1 MHELDYSNLE
11 RSLIDVIKEEQAKL
25 GYYREDIR
33 LYYPLS
39 SLNHFFGTD
48 VNADKMQK
56 ILEGTGED
64 VDATRNIVEGKE
76 AGSAPAE
83 SIVWNKKAGSA
94 PAESIVWDKEAGSA
108 PAESIVGDKEAG
120 SATAEPIVGN
130 KEAGSAP
137 AEPIVAGMNARLSD
151 KLGMVEVSHRGDR
164 FCFHIPPEGV
174 EYVHENTKE
183 NEFIRELVN
192 LVAKHGCTI
201 DQIYELFTAHSDRV
215 GREKMDNGEFDE
227 RIWFQDDADDPYYY
241 CFKQEGGHM
250 IYHRFLPEDY
260 EDFEF

>member
-39 SLNHFFGTD
+39 SLNHFLGTD

-56 ILEGTGED
+56 ILEGTGENID
-64 VDATRNIVEGKE
+64 ETRNIVEGKE
-76 AGSAPAE
+76 AGSA
-83 SIVWNKKAGSA
+83 
-94 PAESIVWDKEAGSA
+94 
-108 PAESIVGDKEAG
+108 
-120 SATAEPIVGN
+120 T
-130 KEAGSAP
+130 

-164 FCFHIPPEGV
+164 FCFHILPEGV

>member
-39 SLNHFFGTD
+39 SLNHFLGTD

-56 ILEGTGED
+56 ILEGTGEN
-64 VDATRNIVEGKE
+64 VDETRNIVEGKE
-76 AGSAPAE
+76 AGSATAE
-83 SIVWNKKAGSA
+83 PIVGDKKEGSA
-94 PAESIVWDKEAGSA
+94 TAE
-108 PAESIVGDKEAG
+108 PIVGDKEAG
-120 SATAEPIVGN
+120 SATAEPIV
-130 KEAGSAP
+130 
-137 AEPIVAGMNARLSD
+137 AGMNATLSD

-164 FCFHIPPEGV
+164 FCFHILPEGV

-201 DQIYELFTAHSDRV
+201 NQIYELFTARSDRV

-227 RIWFQDDADDPYYY
+227 RIWFEDDADDPYYY

>member
-39 SLNHFFGTD
+39 SLNHFLGTD

-56 ILEGTGED
+56 ILEGTGEN
-64 VDATRNIVEGKE
+64 VDETRN
-76 AGSAPAE
+76 
-83 SIVWNKKAGSA
+83 
-94 PAESIVWDKEAGSA
+94 
-108 PAESIVGDKEAG
+108 IVGDKEAG
-120 SATAEPIVGN
+120 SATAEPIVGD
-130 KEAGSAP
+130 KEAGSAT

-151 KLGMVEVSHRGDR
+151 KLGMVEVSHKGDR
-164 FCFHIPPEGV
+164 FCFHILPEGV

>member
-39 SLNHFFGTD
+39 SLNHFLGTD

-56 ILEGTGED
+56 ILEGTGEN
-64 VDATRNIVEGKE
+64 VDETRNIVEGKE
-76 AGSAPAE
+76 AGSATTEP
-83 SIVWNKKAGSA
+83 
-94 PAESIVWDKEAGSA
+94 
-108 PAESIVGDKEAG
+108 IVGDKEAG
-120 SATAEPIVGN
+120 SAT
-130 KEAGSAP
+130 

-164 FCFHIPPEGV
+164 FCFHILPEGV

-192 LVAKHGCTI
+192 LAAKHGCTI

>member
-1 MHELDYSNLE
+1 MLQYNNDNLQ

-39 SLNHFFGTD
+39 SLNHFFGMN
-48 VNADKMQK
+48 VGADEMQL
-56 ILEGTGED
+56 ILDGTGEQD
-64 VDATRNIVEGKE
+64 HTPIAT
-76 AGSAPAE
+76 
-83 SIVWNKKAGSA
+83 
-94 PAESIVWDKEAGSA
+94 
-108 PAESIVGDKEAG
+108 
-120 SATAEPIVGN
+120 
-130 KEAGSAP
+130 
-137 AEPIVAGMNARLSD
+137 GMNEALSD

-174 EYVHENTKE
+174 EYVHENTTE
-183 NEFIRELVN
+183 NEFIRELVQ

-201 DQIYELFTAHSDRV
+201 DQVYELFQAHSDRV
-215 GREKMDNGEFDE
+215 GREKMNNGEFDE
-227 RIWFQDDADDPYYY
+227 RIWFKNDVDDPYFY
-241 CFKQEGGHM
+241 CFKQEGEHM

>member
-39 SLNHFFGTD
+39 SLNHFLGTD
-48 VNADKMQK
+48 VNAEKMQK
-56 ILEGTGED
+56 ILEGTGEK
-64 VDATRNIVEGKE
+64 VDETRNILEGKE
-76 AGSAPAE
+76 AGSA
-83 SIVWNKKAGSA
+83 
-94 PAESIVWDKEAGSA
+94 
-108 PAESIVGDKEAG
+108 
-120 SATAEPIVGN
+120 T
-130 KEAGSAP
+130 

-164 FCFHIPPEGV
+164 FCFHILPEGV

>member
-39 SLNHFFGTD
+39 SLNHFLGTD

-56 ILEGTGED
+56 ILEGTGEN
-64 VDATRNIVEGKE
+64 VDETRNIVEGKE
-76 AGSAPAE
+76 AGSA
-83 SIVWNKKAGSA
+83 
-94 PAESIVWDKEAGSA
+94 
-108 PAESIVGDKEAG
+108 
-120 SATAEPIVGN
+120 T
-130 KEAGSAP
+130 

-164 FCFHIPPEGV
+164 FCFHISPEGV

>member
-39 SLNHFFGTD
+39 SLNHFLGTD

-56 ILEGTGED
+56 ILEGTGEN
-64 VDATRNIVEGKE
+64 VDETRNIVEGKE
-76 AGSAPAE
+76 AGSA
-83 SIVWNKKAGSA
+83 
-94 PAESIVWDKEAGSA
+94 
-108 PAESIVGDKEAG
+108 
-120 SATAEPIVGN
+120 TT
-130 KEAGSAP
+130 
-137 AEPIVAGMNARLSD
+137 EPIVAGMNARLSD

-164 FCFHIPPEGV
+164 FCFHILPEGV

-183 NEFIRELVN
+183 NEFICELVN

>member
-39 SLNHFFGTD
+39 SLNHFLGTD

-56 ILEGTGED
+56 ILEGTGEN
-64 VDATRNIVEGKE
+64 VDETRNIVEGKE
-76 AGSAPAE
+76 AGSA
-83 SIVWNKKAGSA
+83 
-94 PAESIVWDKEAGSA
+94 
-108 PAESIVGDKEAG
+108 
-120 SATAEPIVGN
+120 T
-130 KEAGSAP
+130 

-164 FCFHIPPEGV
+164 FCFHILPEGV

-183 NEFIRELVN
+183 NEFIRKLVN

>member
-39 SLNHFFGTD
+39 SLNHFLGTD

-56 ILEGTGED
+56 ILEGTGEN
-64 VDATRNIVEGKE
+64 VDETRNIMEG
-76 AGSAPAE
+76 
-83 SIVWNKKAGSA
+83 
-94 PAESIVWDKEAGSA
+94 
-108 PAESIVGDKEAG
+108 KEAG
-120 SATAEPIVGN
+120 SATAEPIV
-130 KEAGSAP
+130 
-137 AEPIVAGMNARLSD
+137 AGMNATLSD

-164 FCFHIPPEGV
+164 FCFHILPEGV

-201 DQIYELFTAHSDRV
+201 NQIYELFTARSDRV

>member
-39 SLNHFFGTD
+39 SLNHFLGTD

-56 ILEGTGED
+56 ILEGTGEN
-64 VDATRNIVEGKE
+64 VDETRNIVEVKE
-76 AGSAPAE
+76 AGSATTEP
-83 SIVWNKKAGSA
+83 
-94 PAESIVWDKEAGSA
+94 
-108 PAESIVGDKEAG
+108 IVGDKEAG
-120 SATAEPIVGN
+120 SAT
-130 KEAGSAP
+130 

-164 FCFHIPPEGV
+164 FCFHILPEGV

>member
-39 SLNHFFGTD
+39 SLNHFLGTD

-56 ILEGTGED
+56 ILEGTGEN
-64 VDATRNIVEGKE
+64 VDETRNIVEGKE
-76 AGSAPAE
+76 AGSATTEP
-83 SIVWNKKAGSA
+83 
-94 PAESIVWDKEAGSA
+94 
-108 PAESIVGDKEAG
+108 IVGDKEAG
-120 SATAEPIVGN
+120 SAT
-130 KEAGSAP
+130 

-164 FCFHIPPEGV
+164 FCFHILPEGV

-241 CFKQEGGHM
+241 CFKQEGVHM

>member
-39 SLNHFFGTD
+39 SLNHFLGTD

-56 ILEGTGED
+56 ILEGTGEN
-64 VDATRNIVEGKE
+64 VDETRNIVEGKE
-76 AGSAPAE
+76 AGSATTEP
-83 SIVWNKKAGSA
+83 
-94 PAESIVWDKEAGSA
+94 
-108 PAESIVGDKEAG
+108 IVGDKEAG
-120 SATAEPIVGN
+120 SAT
-130 KEAGSAP
+130 

-151 KLGMVEVSHRGDR
+151 KLGLVEVSHRGDR
-164 FCFHIPPEGV
+164 FCFHILPEGV

>member
-39 SLNHFFGTD
+39 SLNHFLGTD

-56 ILEGTGED
+56 ILEETGEN
-64 VDATRNIVEGKE
+64 VDETRNIVEGKE
-76 AGSAPAE
+76 AGSA
-83 SIVWNKKAGSA
+83 
-94 PAESIVWDKEAGSA
+94 
-108 PAESIVGDKEAG
+108 
-120 SATAEPIVGN
+120 T
-130 KEAGSAP
+130 

-164 FCFHIPPEGV
+164 FCFHILPEGV

>member
-39 SLNHFFGTD
+39 SLNHFLGTD

-56 ILEGTGED
+56 ILEGTGEN
-64 VDATRNIVEGKE
+64 VDETRNIVEGKE
-76 AGSAPAE
+76 AGSA
-83 SIVWNKKAGSA
+83 
-94 PAESIVWDKEAGSA
+94 
-108 PAESIVGDKEAG
+108 
-120 SATAEPIVGN
+120 T
-130 KEAGSAP
+130 

-201 DQIYELFTAHSDRV
+201 NQIYELFTARSDRV

-227 RIWFQDDADDPYYY
+227 RIWFEDDADDPYYY

>member
-39 SLNHFFGTD
+39 SLNHFLGTD

-56 ILEGTGED
+56 ILEGTGEN
-64 VDATRNIVEGKE
+64 VDETRNIVEGKE
-76 AGSAPAE
+76 AGSA
-83 SIVWNKKAGSA
+83 
-94 PAESIVWDKEAGSA
+94 
-108 PAESIVGDKEAG
+108 
-120 SATAEPIVGN
+120 T
-130 KEAGSAP
+130 

-164 FCFHIPPEGV
+164 FCFHILPEGV

-201 DQIYELFTAHSDRV
+201 NQIYELFTARSDRV

-227 RIWFQDDADDPYYY
+227 RIWFEDDADDPYYY

>member
-39 SLNHFFGTD
+39 SLNHFLGTD

-56 ILEGTGED
+56 ILEGTGEN
-64 VDATRNIVEGKE
+64 VDETRNIVEGKE
-76 AGSAPAE
+76 AGSA
-83 SIVWNKKAGSA
+83 
-94 PAESIVWDKEAGSA
+94 
-108 PAESIVGDKEAG
+108 
-120 SATAEPIVGN
+120 T
-130 KEAGSAP
+130 

-164 FCFHIPPEGV
+164 FCFHILPEGV

-260 EDFEF
+260 EDFES

>member
-39 SLNHFFGTD
+39 SLNHFLGTD

-56 ILEGTGED
+56 ILEGTGEN
-64 VDATRNIVEGKE
+64 VDETRNIVEGKE
-76 AGSAPAE
+76 AGSATTEP
-83 SIVWNKKAGSA
+83 
-94 PAESIVWDKEAGSA
+94 
-108 PAESIVGDKEAG
+108 IVGDKEAG
-120 SATAEPIVGN
+120 SAT
-130 KEAGSAP
+130 

-164 FCFHIPPEGV
+164 FCFHILPEGV

-260 EDFEF
+260 EDFES